1 MVWGTRAG
9 VDDLLQKLQQPKTGT
24 SLCVLS
30 TRKITEADAA
40 KLAAAI
46 ATNST
51 LQELYFSGHKLG
63 QAGLDAFAECLAVN
77 TTLKHLSIGEDALGD
92 AGVAALSAGLARNA
106 GSAVEVWDLEHK
118 SVGLA
123 GASALGGLLAANSS
137 LRSLTLARNNVG
149 DEGVKAL
156 VAGLPSSSQTRLDTL
171 TLTET
176 AISGAALDHLAAWLA
191 APQCTLATLNVSFN
205 ALSSASAAFF
215 EALAVNKSLK
225 KLLLKDC
232 QLQAAHGEALAA
244 ALKANVSL
252 EHVDVSDNPL
262 GDAGCRAISAAL
274 AVNTSLQALTL
285 DNAGCT
291 DATAVAFGRVLAAE
305 NATLRFL
312 DVSKSGLSHVSVS
325 ALLKATSV
333 RRLRLFHNALGE
345 GLTTALPE
353 LVANS
358 TIEYLDLGANAL
370 HGALSVAL
378 FDALHA
384 HPSLQTLEMGG
395 NSLGE
400 QGHDAL
406 ERLKAANPTL
416 DVAVDKNAQNED
428 GGFDMNG

>member
-30 TRKITEADAA
+30 TRKITAADAA

-123 GASALGGLLAANSS
+123 GASALGGLLVANSS

-191 APQCTLATLNVSFN
+191 APH
-205 ALSSASAAFF
+205 ASAAFF

-312 DVSKSGLSHVSVS
+312 DVSKSGLSHVGVS